1 MKNSLPTRALREH
14 PNLDQLK
21 RQAKE
26 LLSAFTAGEPDA
38 IAEVNA
44 HYRDADPAA
53 FALHDAQLVL
63 ARSYGFD
70 SWPKLKAYVDGVT
83 VKRLAAAVRAGD
95 IVQVRAMLKA
105 RPELANVD
113 MAENDE
119 HRALHYAV
127 LDRASEMV
135 RLLMEHGADA
145 RKGIYPERAATGA
158 HTLAKERGYSEIVD
172 IIEKEEQRRR
182 AAISGENVRETA
194 ALDQL
199 IEVMGNGDDARAIAM
214 MESEPALIQACDR
227 DGWTP
232 LHLAASMRSERL
244 VAWLLDHGANVNQR
258 GPHERTPLEV
268 AARARWWKADRPD
281 GFRGVAAMLRQKGAE
296 LTAAPAVALGEA
308 DWLRAWHAE
317 GRMANPASMNLFDS
331 PAGLLTIAVQH
342 DRADMLEMLLD
353 LGFDPDERT
362 RLDGLDEAVY
372 SWGMPLWHCALRG
385 RHAMAE
391 MLLKRGADPNGQVYA
406 AGTPLWNAYQQHDS
420 VMIELLERHG
430 GVVLA
435 ATAGYLRDTKLAKR
449 MLADEA
455 AGRLPEGTVPPG
467 RTLAEDLLDSGASG
481 GDPEIVRMALDGI
494 DWLRDDPRWHR
505 MLWSSLRFWNHIPW
519 LHSANPALDRG
530 TYLTCFRL
538 IMERCGANVIGRFGQ
553 RILHNVAA
561 SREPVTAEERVGFA
575 TMVLDAGARLDVRD
589 DLLKSTPLGW
599 ACRWGRVELVK
610 LLLERGADPVEADA
624 DPWATPRAWAE
635 KMGHDE
641 VLTVLR
647 EFEDRSEKNTTR

>member
-1 MKNSLPTRALREH
+1 VKKSVPARAMREH

-26 LLSAFTAGEPDA
+26 MLAAFAAGEHDA
-38 IAEVNA
+38 VAEVNA
-44 HYRDADPAA
+44 HYRAADPAS

-83 VKRLAAAVRAGD
+83 VKRLADAVRAGD

-105 RPELANVD
+105 RPELANID

-127 LDRASEMV
+127 LERAPEMV
-135 RLLMEHGADA
+135 RVLMEHGADA
-145 RKGIYPERAATGA
+145 RKGIYPERDATAA
-158 HTLAKERGYSEIVD
+158 HTLAKERGYGEIVN

-182 AAISGENVRETA
+182 AVIIGENAPEMA
-194 ALDQL
+194 ALDEL
-199 IEVMGNGDDARAIAM
+199 IEAMRNGDDERAIAM
-214 MESEPALIQACDR
+214 METEQALIQATNR

-232 LHLAASMRSERL
+232 LHVAASIRNERL
-244 VAWLLDHGANVNQR
+244 VAWLLDHGASVNQR
-258 GPHERTPLEV
+258 GPHERTPLDV
-268 AARARWWKADRPD
+268 AARARWWKSSRPE
-281 GFRGVAAMLRQKGAE
+281 GFVTVAAMLRQKGAE
-296 LTAAPAVALGEA
+296 LTPASAVALGEV
-308 DWLRAWHAE
+308 DWLRAQHAA
-317 GRMANPASMNLFDS
+317 GRLANQASMNLFES

-385 RHAMAE
+385 RQAMAE
-391 MLLKRGADPNGQVYA
+391 MLIKRGADPNGQVYA
-406 AGTPLWNAYQQHDS
+406 SGTPLWNAYQQHDS
-420 VMIELLERHG
+420 VMIEMLERHG

-435 ATAGYLRDTKLAKR
+435 ATAGYLRDTELAKR

-481 GDPEIVRMALDGI
+481 GDPEIVQMALDGI
-494 DWLRDDPRWHR
+494 DWPRDDPRWHR
-505 MLWSSLRFWNHIPW
+505 MLWCSLRFWNHIPW

-538 IMERCGANVIGRFGQ
+538 ILERCGANVIGRFGQ

-561 SREPVTAEERVGFA
+561 SREPVTAEERVAFA
-575 TMVLDAGARLDVRD
+575 TMLLDAGARWDVRD

-599 ACRWGRVELVK
+599 ACRWGRIELVK
-610 LLLERGADPVEADA
+610 LLLERGADRVEVDA
-624 DPWATPRAWAE
+624 EPWATPRAWAE
-635 KMGHDE
+635 KMGHDG
-641 VLTVLR
+641 VLAVLR
-647 EFEDRSEKNTTR
+647 EFGGGGM